1 MTSPVSTGI
10 SYTPTVIASQ
20 LVSYLNADQSQQATL
35 ETQLSSGNVVN
46 QPSDNPAA
54 AGSLLAA
61 NSSLAR
67 AQEYSSNAS
76 DASAWLSLGTSTLNS
91 VTSALQSAEQSVTAL
106 SGYALSNSSAAVATT
121 TAALQSVLSQVTALA
136 NTTYGN
142 QAIFAG
148 TGNVSVAY
156 DASGNYVGAGNPPT
170 RTVGPGVS
178 VAIAATGPAV
188 FGSGSSGLLGPT
200 GILSKLISD
209 VSTGTPASIAT
220 ATTTDLA
227 ALKSAVQNVTNQAGI
242 LGAAYQSVQGFAAQA
257 TNVQTAL
264 QTQISAVDSVNI
276 AQATTALT
284 QSQNT
289 YQAGLWATAQIEQH
303 SLVTYL

>member
-1 MTSPVSTGI
+1 MSSPVSTGI
-10 SYTPTVIASQ
+10 AYTPTVIASQ

-35 ETQLSSGNVVN
+35 ETQISSGNLVN

-61 NSSLAR
+61 NSSLVR

-76 DASAWLSLGTSTLNS
+76 DASSWLSLGTSTLNS
-91 VTSALQSAEQSVTAL
+91 VISALQSAAQSVMAL
-106 SGYALSNSSAAVATT
+106 SGNSLANSKAAVAGT
-121 TAALQSVLSQVTALA
+121 TATLQTVLSQVTALA

-142 QAIFAG
+142 QPIFAG
-148 TGNVSVAY
+148 TANTSAAY
-156 DASGNYVGAGNPPT
+156 DTTGTYLGNSTAPT
-170 RTVGPGVS
+170 VTVGPGLS
-178 VAIAATGPAV
+178 VPIAATGPAV
-188 FGSGSSGLLGPT
+188 FGSGSTGLLGPT
-200 GILSKLISD
+200 GVLSKLISD

-220 ATTTDLA
+220 ATTTDIA
-227 ALKSAVQNVTNQAGI
+227 ALNSAIQNVTNQAGI
-242 LGAAYQSVQGFAAQA
+242 LGATYQSVQTYAAQA

-284 QSQNT
+284 QSQNA

>member
-1 MTSPVSTGI
+1 MTSPVSTGV

-35 ETQLSSGNVVN
+35 ETQLSSGNLVN

-54 AGSLLAA
+54 ASTILAA
-61 NSSLAR
+61 NSSLSR

-91 VTSALQSAEQSVTAL
+91 VISALQSAQQSVMAL
-106 SGYALSNSSAAVATT
+106 SGNALSNSQAAVQG
-121 TAALQSVLSQVTALA
+121 TAATLQSVLSQVTALA

-156 DASGNYVGAGNPPT
+156 DASGNYVGGGSAPT

-188 FGSGSSGLLGPT
+188 FGSGSSGLLGST

-209 VSTGTPASIAT
+209 VTAGTPASIAT
-220 ATTTDLA
+220 ATTTDVA
-227 ALKSAVQNVTNQAGI
+227 ALNSAIQNVTSQAGV
-242 LGAAYQSVQGFAAQA
+242 LGATYQSVQTFAAQA

-264 QTQISAVDSVNI
+264 QTQMSAVDSVNI